1 MFVCWIRCRRL
12 RWLGVVREA
21 AEVTPCSKLERMM
34 GNFLLLLLH
43 QVLHS
48 FVLPVEYLEED
59 VCCHNALC
67 FRIKQT

>member
-1 MFVCWIRCRRL
+1 M
-12 RWLGVVREA
+12 
-21 AEVTPCSKLERMM
+21 TPCSKLERMM